1 MSAQQKNL
9 SSLLPSETDGWKI
22 SGQDKMHNEENLYEH
37 INGGAELFISYG
49 FNAAL
54 TRVYTKGGEAEIS
67 VDIFDM
73 KEPKNAF
80 GVFSHSREGI
90 DNSIGQGCQI
100 YEDAVLFWKNKYYVS
115 ISSFKSLENTQ
126 PVLIKMANYISETI
140 GSDGS
145 LPEVLSKLPGD
156 ELIEQSVLYF
166 NHYAWQNAFYY
177 LGDDNYLN
185 ITKDTDAVLAKYGK
199 GNKQRYLMMIRYPDK
214 RQAEQALKN
223 FRKEYLEN
231 GDKDILRLE
240 DDYWAGTAE
249 KGKYVM
255 VVLHANSE
263 QEVRDLLKSAKKS
276 L

>member
-1 MSAQQKNL
+1 
-9 SSLLPSETDGWKI
+9 
-22 SGQDKMHNEENLYEH
+22 
-37 INGGAELFISYG
+37 
-49 FNAAL
+49 
-54 TRVYTKGGEAEIS
+54 
-67 VDIFDM
+67 
-73 KEPKNAF
+73 
-80 GVFSHSREGI
+80 
-90 DNSIGQGCQI
+90 
-100 YEDAVLFWKNKYYVS
+100 
-115 ISSFKSLENTQ
+115 
-126 PVLIKMANYISETI
+126 MANYISETI

-263 QEVRDLLKSAKKS
+263 QEVRDLLNSAQK
-276 L
+276 LL